1 LFFQRIKSSF
11 WRVPLVSLIAGLL
24 YTPCYV
30 RIVMRFG
37 VIAPGVIDDK
47 ISLLTSFFLMLA
59 ALILGWVFL
68 LRKQTRTEIF
78 VSSSIVVVYG
88 LLLWAVQF
96 FSGSTSG
103 PAAVVFMHLSTPL
116 EWMTL
121 PSELGLYLQEHRTIT
136 IPFFGYLHFFM
147 PWLFIA
153 FGRKNPAKL
162 SKHKTSIQ

>member
-1 LFFQRIKSSF
+1 MSFQSFKSCF

-30 RIVMRFG
+30 RIVIRF
-37 VIAPGVIDDK
+37 GVIDDK
-47 ISLLTSFFLMLA
+47 ISLLTSFFLMIA
-59 ALILGWVFL
+59 ALILGWVIL
-68 LRKQTRTEIF
+68 LRKQTHTEIF

-88 LLLWAVQF
+88 LLLWAVQILF
-96 FSGSTSG
+96 GSTSG

-121 PSELGLYLQEHRTIT
+121 PSAVGLYLQEHSAIT
-136 IPFFGYLHFFM
+136 IPLYGYLHFFI
-147 PWLFIA
+147 PWLFIP

-162 SKHKTSIQ
+162 PKQ

>member
-1 LFFQRIKSSF
+1 MFFQRIKSSF

-59 ALILGWVFL
+59 ALILGWVIL

-78 VSSSIVVVYG
+78 ISSSIVVVYG
-88 LLLWAVQF
+88 LLLWVVEF
-96 FSGSTSG
+96 F
-103 PAAVVFMHLSTPL
+103 PAA
-116 EWMTL
+116 
-121 PSELGLYLQEHRTIT
+121 HRV
-136 IPFFGYLHFFM
+136 L
-147 PWLFIA
+147 LV
-153 FGRKNPAKL
+153 
-162 SKHKTSIQ
+162 

>member
-1 LFFQRIKSSF
+1 MSFQRIKSSF

-30 RIVMRFG
+30 RIVLRFG
-37 VIAPGVIDDK
+37 VIDNRV
-47 ISLLTSFFLMLA
+47 SLLTSFFLMIA
-59 ALILGWVFL
+59 ALILGWVIL
-68 LRKQTRTEIF
+68 LRKQTRNEIF

-96 FSGSTSG
+96 LSGSTSG
-103 PAAVVFMHLSTPL
+103 PAAVLFMHLSTPL

-121 PSELGLYLQEHRTIT
+121 PSELGLYLQEHSAIT

-162 SKHKTSIQ
+162 SKQHSLI

>member
-1 LFFQRIKSSF
+1 MSFQRIKRSF

-47 ISLLTSFFLMLA
+47 ISLLTSLFLMLA
-59 ALILGWVFL
+59 ALILGWVL

-121 PSELGLYLQEHRTIT
+121 PSELVLYFQEHRAIT
-136 IPFFGYLHFFM
+136 IPFFGYLHFFI